1 MLKLSVMMS
10 IRLAYCQS
18 NFNSG
23 LSTPNCARRFLA
35 RCPFSQTHT
44 FPFFPFFFGQ
54 HGSEELFAAATV
66 WTCSFCILKWLLS
79 NVWLI
84 ISTKPLLPSL
94 PLTTVTMVVIYLL
107 FQCTFWFHFIK
118 CVSHNAGIKSQ
129 TSVVCGHAR
138 DSTLVV
144 DHPEQ
149 CVSVSHYRALMTSH
163 LDWRCESFG
172 VHVCA
177 RAVCVGVGVF
187 CWTPTCVCYN

>member
-1 MLKLSVMMS
+1 MS

-18 NFNSG
+18 YFNSG

-94 PLTTVTMVVIYLL
+94 PLTTVKLVIIYLL
-107 FQCTFWFHFIK
+107 FQWTFCYMCAPHCRNKKSNLCSLWPCTGQH
-118 CVSHNAGIKSQ
+118 AGCRS
-129 TSVVCGHAR
+129 
-138 DSTLVV
+138 
-144 DHPEQ
+144 P
-149 CVSVSHYRALMTSH
+149 
-163 LDWRCESFG
+163 
-172 VHVCA
+172 
-177 RAVCVGVGVF
+177 RAVCVCQSLQSTDDFTSGLEVWKLW
-187 CWTPTCVCYN
+187 CACVCTRGVCGCGCILLNAHLCLLQLML